1 MNQSSLG
8 FRGGSDPTP
17 FGLRGDTPGQKS
29 YIPVNTGFPIDLS
42 IGFARMLNP
51 FQTDGGVYLGKSI
64 NRLTSYIIGGPAQ
77 LLDSSYAFQIPCQDA
92 ESGKFRDWE
101 NAPWANI
108 GQYGRYGH
116 PLSLFTLLAL
126 PTYELPRDNEYRNQ
140 ACTMDRLREE
150 GIDPTAIVCSDEE

>member
-1 MNQSSLG
+1 M
-8 FRGGSDPTP
+8 
-17 FGLRGDTPGQKS
+17 
-29 YIPVNTGFPIDLS
+29 NTGFPIDLS
-42 IGFARMLNP
+42 IGLARMLNP

-77 LLDSSYAFQIPCQDA
+77 LLDSSYAFQIPCQEA
-92 ESGKFRDWE
+92 SSGNFRDWE

-140 ACTMDRLREE
+140 ACTRDRLRDE